1 MSDTSLTFYTNPMSR
16 GRIVRWMLEEIGQ
29 PYETVLLDYGTTMKA
44 PEYLAVNPMG
54 KVPAIKHGDTVV
66 TEGAA
71 ICASLADVFPD
82 AGLAPPPGN
91 PMRGP
96 YYRWMFFAAGPV
108 EAAVTGKALGLLAP
122 SDKKAMAG
130 YGSFEETIDALEGSV
145 GSGPYICGD
154 QFTAADVYV
163 GSQIG
168 WGMMFNSID
177 KRPAFVDYFERIS
190 SRPAAVRAREL
201 DDALMPE
208 QSRPEP
214 EQALR

>member
-16 GRIVRWMLEEIGQ
+16 GRIVRWMLEEVGR

-44 PEYLAVNPMG
+44 PDYLAVNPMG

-71 ICASLADVFPD
+71 ICAYLADAFPD

-91 PMRGP
+91 PLRGP
-96 YYRWMFFAAGPV
+96 YYRWLFFAAGPV
-108 EAAVTGKALGLLAP
+108 EAAVTAKSLGLLAP
-122 SDKKAMAG
+122 ADKKMMAG
-130 YGSFEETIDALEGSV
+130 YGSFEETIDALERSV
-145 GSGPYICGD
+145 GSGPYICGE

-177 KRPAFVDYFERIS
+177 KRPAFEEYFARIS
-190 SRPAAVRAREL
+190 SRPAAARAREL
-201 DDALMPE
+201 DDALMPDHSPAQGGE
-208 QSRPEP
+208 
-214 EQALR
+214 A